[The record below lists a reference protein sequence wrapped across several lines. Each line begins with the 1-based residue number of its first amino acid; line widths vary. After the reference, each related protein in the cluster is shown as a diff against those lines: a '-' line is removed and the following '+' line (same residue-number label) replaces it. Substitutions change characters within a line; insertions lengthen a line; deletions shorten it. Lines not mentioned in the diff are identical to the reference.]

1 MGHEPSRSAG
11 LLTDMNNRIV
21 AVACLLWLTVPQVQ
35 AASDTKQRL
44 ERLERRVAH
53 ITELTLEV
61 EALKRENRRLQGSV
75 EELRHLVDNLQQK
88 QRELYLDLDDR
99 MTRMQSGDSAVA
111 PVPATPKLDTMKQVE
126 PVKSTRPRPAASAP
140 VGTVPPGD
148 PAREEAAYAAA
159 YDLLRPEQRRYQ
171 EAIQAFELF
180 IQQYPNGKFT
190 DNARYWLG
198 EANYVTQ
205 NNEAALIAFQQVLEY
220 HPKSPKVPGALLKI
234 GYIKDAMG
242 DEAGARASLQRV
254 IDDYPASSAT
264 GMAKKRLVTMQRQAD

>member
-1 MGHEPSRSAG
+1 MVHEPSRSAG

-21 AVACLLWLTVPQVQ
+21 AVACLLWLVMPQAW
-35 AASDTKQRL
+35 AASDTEQRL

-61 EALKRENRRLQGSV
+61 EALKRENRRLQGNV
-75 EELRHLVDNLQQK
+75 EELRHLVDNLQKK
-88 QRELYLDLDDR
+88 QRELYLDVDDR
-99 MTRMQSGDSAVA
+99 LNSLQSGTPVTAPKPGAPSIEAVQ
-111 PVPATPKLDTMKQVE
+111 PVKPVQDARPQ
-126 PVKSTRPRPAASAP
+126 PVKSP
-140 VGTVPPGD
+140 VGAVAPGD

-171 EAIQAFELF
+171 EAIGAFELF

-205 NNEAALIAFQQVLEY
+205 NNEAALVAFQQVLEY
-220 HPKSPKVPGALLKI
+220 HPQSPKVPGALLKI
-234 GYIKDAMG
+234 GYIKDALG
-242 DEAGARASLQRV
+242 DEAGAKASLQRV
-254 IDDYPASSAT
+254 IDDYPDSSAA
-264 GMAKKRLVTMQRQAD
+264 GMAKKRLVNMQRKAN

>member
-1 MGHEPSRSAG
+1 MGYEPSRGAG
-11 LLTDMNNRIV
+11 LLTDMNNKIV
-21 AVACLLWLTVPQVQ
+21 VIACLLGLAMPQVW
-35 AASDTKQRL
+35 AASDTQQRL

-61 EALKRENRRLQGSV
+61 EALKRENRRLHGSV
-75 EELRHLVDNLQQK
+75 EELRHLADNLQKK

-99 MTRMQSGDSAVA
+99 MTRLQSGAPAPIAPSVDAVQ
-111 PVPATPKLDTMKQVE
+111 PVKPVQNARPK
-126 PVKSTRPRPAASAP
+126 PVKSPAGAVA
-140 VGTVPPGD
+140 PGD

-171 EAIQAFELF
+171 EAIGAFELF
-180 IQQYPNGKFT
+180 IQQYPHGKFT

-205 NNEAALIAFQQVLEY
+205 NNEAALVAFQQVLEY
-220 HPKSPKVPGALLKI
+220 HPQSPKVPGALLKI

-254 IDDYPASSAT
+254 IDDYPDSSAT
-264 GMAKKRLVTMQRQAD
+264 GMAKKRLVNMQSKAN